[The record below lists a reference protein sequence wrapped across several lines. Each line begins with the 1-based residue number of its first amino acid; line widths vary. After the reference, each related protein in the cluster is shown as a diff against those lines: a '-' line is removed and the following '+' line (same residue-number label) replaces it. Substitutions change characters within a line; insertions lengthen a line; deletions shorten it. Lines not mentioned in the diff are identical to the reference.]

1 MTNGTAAAGVL
12 AMVSL
17 RRLSSMAGCTRYCT
31 YGYAWHLAH
40 QFLNVHVP
48 NKQKCLLHCHI
59 FKFRD
64 GCDFTCCGSGFTVVD
79 RWYHFVP
86 SLAVWYV
93 GEGLTVFVSH
103 CSSVNSIINRLMLC
117 HAFSF
122 CHRYG
127 FGSEGKPEYK
137 IGPDKDIIYEVTL
150 KDFQRVSP
158 ALCFFINSQSGYE
171 SGFGLFLKQ
180 KKQCLLNFC
189 DINCV
194 STRLKNPGKWT

>member
-1 MTNGTAAAGVL
+1 MFMCQINKNVYYIVT
-12 AMVSL
+12 
-17 RRLSSMAGCTRYCT
+17 
-31 YGYAWHLAH
+31 
-40 QFLNVHVP
+40 FLNFVTGVISHAVALA
-48 NKQKCLLHCHI
+48 LLWL
-59 FKFRD
+59 
-64 GCDFTCCGSGFTVVD
+64 TVD
-79 RWYHFVP
+79 NHFVP

-158 ALCFFINSQSGYE
+158 ALSFFINSQPGYE